1 MFMRRRGLWMIAAVC
16 VAVAV
21 AGITGLIDAAVPGP
35 AARGLGRYLHGMVSE
50 RGAGYSYTVYLPPG
64 LAAGRAVPLV
74 VVLHGC
80 GATADQIAAA
90 SQYDALAGRARFIVL
105 YPDVSTLDV
114 VHERCWRGMWAPDM
128 EGRGKGDAGAIAAMV
143 GAVAR
148 RWPADRHRVYAIGV
162 SSGAFEAA
170 ALALYYPDRFA
181 AIGMLSGAAYIG
193 GQLACLPA
201 GAGTASTGTLALAA
215 LSEMGSRARVMPVI
229 VMHGDADTTIPYQ
242 CAPQTISLWLSIND
256 LILRR
261 GRLPAIPGSP
271 ADVRRGLVP
280 GGHAYSVLSYADASG
295 CVIAQLWTI
304 RGMGHFWSG
313 GSAGPASALYSD
325 PRGPGSATASW
336 TFFTHWTLSG
346 PRRPCQPPAR

>member
-1 MFMRRRGLWMIAAVC
+1 MRRRGLWMIAAVC

-35 AARGLGRYLHGMVSE
+35 AARGLGRHLHGMVSE
-50 RGAGYSYTVYLPPG
+50 RGAGYGYTGYLPPG
-64 LAAGRAVPLV
+64 LAAGRAVPLL

-128 EGRGKGDAGAIAAMV
+128 EGRGKGDAGAI
-143 GAVAR
+143 
-148 RWPADRHRVYAIGV
+148 GV

-181 AIGMLSGAAYIG
+181 AIGMLSGATYIG

-215 LSEMGSRARVMPVI
+215 LSEMGSRARVMPVT

-271 ADVRRGLVP
+271 ADVHRGLVP

-295 CVIAQLWTI
+295 CVIAQLRTI
-304 RGMGHFWSG
+304 RAMGHFWSG

>member
-1 MFMRRRGLWMIAAVC
+1 MFMRRGGLWVIAAVC
-16 VAVAV
+16 VAVV
-21 AGITGLIDAAVPGP
+21 TGLIATAVPGP
-35 AARGLGRYLHGMVSE
+35 AARGLGRYLHEMVSE
-50 RGAGYSYTVYLPPG
+50 RGASYGYTVYLPPG
-64 LAAGRAVPLV
+64 LAAGRPVPLV

-128 EGRGKGDAGAIAAMV
+128 EGRGKGDAAAIAAMV
-143 GAVAR
+143 GAVAG

-162 SSGAFEAA
+162 SSGAFEVA
-170 ALALYYPDRFA
+170 ALAIYYPDLFA

-201 GAGTASTGTLALAA
+201 NNGTASTGTLALAA
-215 LSEMGSRARVMPVI
+215 LSEMGSRARVMPLI
-229 VMHGDADTTIPYQ
+229 VMQGDADTTIPYQ

-271 ADVRRGLVP
+271 AGIRRGLVP
-280 GGHAYSVLSYADASG
+280 GGGHAYSVLSYADASG

-313 GSAGPASALYSD
+313 GSTGPASALYSD